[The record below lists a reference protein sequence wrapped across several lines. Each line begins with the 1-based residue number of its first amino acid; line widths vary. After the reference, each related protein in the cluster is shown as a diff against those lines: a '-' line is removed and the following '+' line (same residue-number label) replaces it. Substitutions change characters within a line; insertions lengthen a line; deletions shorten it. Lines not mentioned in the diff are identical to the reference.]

1 MVLFPRPGIVSATQW
16 ARLGS
21 DGKQPGIPGY
31 TQVPRYPGIV
41 GATQWV
47 RLGSDGKQPREF
59 NVFETSANELLLG
72 DCPVAVPGNIQ
83 IQIELKNVMLNI

>member
-21 DGKQPGIPGY
+21 DGKQP
-31 TQVPRYPGIV
+31 
-41 GATQWV
+41 
-47 RLGSDGKQPREF
+47 REF
-59 NVFETSANELLLG
+59 NVFKTSADELLFR
-72 DCPVAVPGNIQ
+72 DCPVAVPENIQ